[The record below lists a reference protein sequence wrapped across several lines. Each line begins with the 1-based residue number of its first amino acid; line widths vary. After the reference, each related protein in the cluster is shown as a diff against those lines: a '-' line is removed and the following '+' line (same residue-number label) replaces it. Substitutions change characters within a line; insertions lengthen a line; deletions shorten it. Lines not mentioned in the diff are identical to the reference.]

1 MKIKK
6 YSKILALSLAIGLI
20 APATNSFASES
31 AIKIEKISTLEN
43 FDKASKGELAA
54 YQNLLEEKNNNLDE
68 NPSLDQDLGN
78 IAKNFGEEYKL
89 RYDLKANIELIK
101 KLDKQ
106 NFAEVIKDS
115 EKILNSDDLEKV
127 KTQSDYLQ
135 LLINQKQADNQ
146 LALTDQEIQ
155 SIGEATTSFI
165 EEGKLFLDEDAN
177 NSEDI
182 DQAIKAIQNSKNYY
196 IADENLQAKYDKL
209 LKVTSE
215 NKENPKANEL
225 LKEFLA
231 SSDKENFEIPDSLDS
246 EEESEIA
253 NQNFT
258 AGNTESSED
267 KLEEESQTIENPS
280 QATGN
285 VASQSKSAFLKNDK
299 TSSKYKELSD
309 AQKRELD
316 AIDTNKDGKLS
327 NEELDAS
334 ANYTSDLG
342 SDSWLYSFTEKA
354 LSESNTDGSQT
365 DNGAENTNSEVS
377 KDSENPSQE
386 KEVPKTVTIDKETK
400 SPELADEDKTKENS
414 EENKEEEFNET
425 EANQTVAPRENTNAA
440 SVVKTGIRGVKFL
453 IAILVLALGTYYFL
467 IKNQKKWKI
476 ILVS

>member
-6 YSKILALSLAIGLI
+6 YSKVLALSLAIGLI

-127 KTQSDYLQ
+127 KTQSDYIQ
-135 LLINQKQADNQ
+135 LLISQKQADNQ
-146 LALTDQEIQ
+146 VALTDQETQ
-155 SIGEATTSFI
+155 NIGEATTAFI

-225 LKEFLA
+225 LKEFLD

-400 SPELADEDKTKENS
+400 SPELADEDKAKENS

-440 SVVKTGIRGVKFL
+440 SIVKTGIKSLGYVVGIL
-453 IAILVLALGTYYFL
+453 IIALGAYYFL
-467 IKNQKKWKI
+467 SKNQKNKK
-476 ILVS
+476 

>member
-20 APATNSFASES
+20 APVTKSFASES
-31 AIKIEKISTLEN
+31 AIKIEEINTLEN
-43 FDKASKGELAA
+43 FDKASKSEIAA
-54 YQNLLEEKNNNLDE
+54 YQNLLEEKDNNINE
-68 NPSLDQDLGN
+68 NPNLDQDLGN
-78 IAKNFGEEYKL
+78 IAKNFGKEYKL
-89 RYDLKANIELIK
+89 RYDLKVNIELIK

-127 KTQSDYLQ
+127 KTQSDYIQ
-135 LLINQKQADNQ
+135 LLISQKQADNQ
-146 LALTDQEIQ
+146 VALTDQETQ
-155 SIGEATTSFI
+155 NIGEATTAFI

-182 DQAIKAIQNSKNYY
+182 NQAIKAIQNSKNYY
-196 IADENLQAKYDKL
+196 LADENLQAKYDKL

-225 LKEFLA
+225 LKKFLA
-231 SSDKENFEIPDSLDS
+231 SPDKENFEIPDSLDS

-285 VASQSKSAFLKNDK
+285 AASQSESAFLKNDK

-342 SDSWLYSFTEKA
+342 SDSWLYPFTEKA

-386 KEVPKTVTIDKETK
+386 KEVPKTVTIYKETK
-400 SPELADEDKTKENS
+400 SPELADEDKAKKNS
-414 EENKEEEFNET
+414 EENKEENFNET

-440 SVVKTGIRGVKFL
+440 SVVKTGIKSLGYVVGIL
-453 IAILVLALGTYYFL
+453 IIALGAYYFL
-467 IKNQKKWKI
+467 SKNQKNKK
-476 ILVS
+476 

>member
-20 APATNSFASES
+20 APATKSFASES
-31 AIKIEKISTLEN
+31 AIKIEEINTLEN
-43 FDKASKGELAA
+43 FDKASKSEIAA
-54 YQNLLEEKNNNLDE
+54 YQNLLEEKDNNINE
-68 NPSLDQDLGN
+68 NPNLDQDLGN
-78 IAKNFGEEYKL
+78 IAKNFGKEYKL
-89 RYDLKANIELIK
+89 RYDLKVNIELIK

-135 LLINQKQADNQ
+135 LLISQKQADNQ
-146 LALTDQEIQ
+146 VALTDQETQ
-155 SIGEATTSFI
+155 NIGEATTAFI

-182 DQAIKAIQNSKNYY
+182 NQAIKTIQNSKNYY

-231 SSDKENFEIPDSLDS
+231 SSDKENFEIPDSLNS

-285 VASQSKSAFLKNDK
+285 AASQGESAFLKNDK

-316 AIDTNKDGKLS
+316 AIDTNKDGILS

-342 SDSWLYSFTEKA
+342 SDSWLYPFTEKA

-365 DNGAENTNSEVS
+365 DKGAENTNSEVS

-386 KEVPKTVTIDKETK
+386 KEVPKTVTLDKETK
-400 SPELADEDKTKENS
+400 SPELADEDKAKENS
-414 EENKEEEFNET
+414 EENKEEKFNET

-440 SVVKTGIRGVKFL
+440 SIVKTGIKSLGYVVGIL
-453 IAILVLALGTYYFL
+453 IIALGAYYFL
-467 IKNQKKWKI
+467 SKNQKNKK
-476 ILVS
+476 

>member
-20 APATNSFASES
+20 APTTKSFASES
-31 AIKIEKISTLEN
+31 AKKIEEINTLEN
-43 FDKASKGELAA
+43 FDKASKSEIAA
-54 YQNLLEEKNNNLDE
+54 YQNLLEEKNNNINKDP
-68 NPSLDQDLGN
+68 NLDQGLGN

-89 RYDLKANIELIK
+89 RYDLKVNIELIK

-106 NFAEVIKDS
+106 NFAEIIKDS

-127 KTQSDYLQ
+127 KVQSDYLQ
-135 LLINQKQADNQ
+135 LLISHKQADKQLTLTNQ
-146 LALTDQEIQ
+146 ETQ
-155 SIGEATTSFI
+155 SIEEATTAFI

-196 IADENLQAKYDKL
+196 LADEKQQAKYDKL
-209 LKVTSE
+209 LKVASE

-231 SSDKENFEIPDSLDS
+231 SPDKENFKIPDSLDS

-258 AGNTESSED
+258 AGNTGSSED

-285 VASQSKSAFLKNDK
+285 TANQSESAFIKNDK

-334 ANYTSDLG
+334 ANYTSNLG

-354 LSESNTDGSQT
+354 LSESYTDGSQT
-365 DNGAENTNSEVS
+365 DKGAENTNAEVS

-400 SPELADEDKTKENS
+400 SPELADEDKAKKNS
-414 EENKEEEFNET
+414 EENKEENFNET

-440 SVVKTGIRGVKFL
+440 SVVKTGIKSLGYVVGIL
-453 IAILVLALGTYYFL
+453 IIALGAYYFL
-467 IKNQKKWKI
+467 SKNQKNKK
-476 ILVS
+476 

>member
-20 APATNSFASES
+20 APTTKSFASES
-31 AIKIEKISTLEN
+31 AKKIEEINTLEN

-400 SPELADEDKTKENS
+400 SPELADEDKAKENS

-440 SVVKTGIRGVKFL
+440 SVVKTGIKSLGYVVGIL
-453 IAILVLALGTYYFL
+453 IIALGAYYFL
-467 IKNQKKWKI
+467 SKNQKNKK
-476 ILVS
+476 

>member
-6 YSKILALSLAIGLI
+6 YSKVLALSLAIGLI

-68 NPSLDQDLGN
+68 NPSLDQDLEN
-78 IAKNFGEEYKL
+78 IAKNFGEEYKI

-106 NFAEVIKDS
+106 NFAEIIKDS

-127 KTQSDYLQ
+127 KAQSDYLQ
-135 LLINQKQADNQ
+135 LLISQKQADNQ
-146 LALTDQEIQ
+146 PALTNQEIQ
-155 SIGEATTSFI
+155 NIGEATTAFI
-165 EEGKLFLDEDAN
+165 EEGKLFLDEDAD

-182 DQAIKAIQNSKNYY
+182 DQAIRAIQNSKNYY
-196 IADENLQAKYDKL
+196 LADEGQQAKYDKL
-209 LKVTSE
+209 LKVVSE
-215 NKENPKANEL
+215 NKENPQTNEL

-231 SSDKENFEIPDSLDS
+231 SPDKENFEIPESLNS
-246 EEESEIA
+246 EEEIEIA

-258 AGNTESSED
+258 AGNTSSSENN
-267 KLEEESQTIENPS
+267 LEEESQTIENPS
-280 QATGN
+280 QTTGN
-285 VASQSKSAFLKNDK
+285 AASQSESAFLKNDK
-299 TSSKYKELSD
+299 TISKYKELSD

-342 SDSWLYSFTEKA
+342 SDSWLYPFTEKA
-354 LSESNTDGSQT
+354 LSESNTDDNKT
-365 DNGAENTNSEVS
+365 DNANAEIS
-377 KDSENPSQE
+377 KDSENSNQE
-386 KEVPKTVTIDKETK
+386 KEVPKTVTIDNETK
-400 SPELADEDKTKENS
+400 SPELSDEDKDTNKDTDDD
-414 EENKEEEFNET
+414 KEEKFNET
-425 EANQTVAPRENTNAA
+425 EANQTVAPRENSNAA
-440 SVVKTGIRGVKFL
+440 SIVKTGIKSLGYVVG
-453 IAILVLALGTYYFL
+453 ILVIALGAYYFL
-467 IKNQKKWKI
+467 SKNQKNKK
-476 ILVS
+476 

>member
-20 APATNSFASES
+20 APATKSFASES
-31 AIKIEKISTLEN
+31 AIKTEEISTLEN
-43 FDKASKGELAA
+43 FDKASKSEIAA
-54 YQNLLEEKNNNLDE
+54 YQDLLEEKDNNINE
-68 NPSLDQDLGN
+68 NPNLDQDLGN
-78 IAKNFGEEYKL
+78 IAKNFGKEYKL
-89 RYDLKANIELIK
+89 RYDLKVNIELIK

-135 LLINQKQADNQ
+135 LLIRQKQADNR
-146 LALTDQEIQ
+146 LALTDQETQ
-155 SIGEATTSFI
+155 NIGEATTAFI

-182 DQAIKAIQNSKNYY
+182 NQAIKAIQNSKNYY

-231 SSDKENFEIPDSLDS
+231 SSDKENFEIPDSLNS

-285 VASQSKSAFLKNDK
+285 AASQSESAFLKNDK

-342 SDSWLYSFTEKA
+342 SDSWLYPFTEKA

-365 DNGAENTNSEVS
+365 DKGAENTNSEVS

-386 KEVPKTVTIDKETK
+386 KEVPKTVTLDKETK
-400 SPELADEDKTKENS
+400 SPELADEDKAKENS
-414 EENKEEEFNET
+414 EENKEEKFNET

-440 SVVKTGIRGVKFL
+440 SIVKTGIKSLGYVVGIL
-453 IAILVLALGTYYFL
+453 IIALGAYYFL
-467 IKNQKKWKI
+467 SKSQKNEK
-476 ILVS
+476 

>member
-20 APATNSFASES
+20 APTTKSFASES
-31 AIKIEKISTLEN
+31 AKKIEEINTLEN

-115 EKILNSDDLEKV
+115 EKILNSDDLETV

-135 LLINQKQADNQ
+135 LLIRQKQADNR
-146 LALTDQEIQ
+146 LALTDQETQ
-155 SIGEATTSFI
+155 NIGEATTAFI

-182 DQAIKAIQNSKNYY
+182 NQAIKAIQNSKNYY

-231 SSDKENFEIPDSLDS
+231 SSDKENFEIPDSLNS

-285 VASQSKSAFLKNDK
+285 AASQSESAFLKNDK

-342 SDSWLYSFTEKA
+342 SDSWLYPFTEKA

-365 DNGAENTNSEVS
+365 DKGAENTNSEVS

-386 KEVPKTVTIDKETK
+386 KEVPKTVTLDKETK
-400 SPELADEDKTKENS
+400 SPELADEDKAKENS
-414 EENKEEEFNET
+414 EENKEEKFNET

-440 SVVKTGIRGVKFL
+440 SIVKTGIKSLGYVVGIL
-453 IAILVLALGTYYFL
+453 IIALGAYYFL
-467 IKNQKKWKI
+467 SKSQKNEK
-476 ILVS
+476 

>member
-6 YSKILALSLAIGLI
+6 YSKVLALSLAIGLI

-127 KTQSDYLQ
+127 KTQSDYIQ
-135 LLINQKQADNQ
+135 LLISQKQADNQ
-146 LALTDQEIQ
+146 VALTDQETQ
-155 SIGEATTSFI
+155 NIGEATTAFI
-165 EEGKLFLDEDAN
+165 EEGKLFLDEDN
-177 NSEDI
+177 NNNEDI

-196 IADENLQAKYDKL
+196 LADEKQQAKYDKL
-209 LKVTSE
+209 LKVASE

-231 SSDKENFEIPDSLDS
+231 SPDKENFKIPDSLDS
-246 EEESEIA
+246 EEESEIT

-258 AGNTESSED
+258 AGNTGSSED

-285 VASQSKSAFLKNDK
+285 TANQSESAFIKNDK

-334 ANYTSDLG
+334 ANYTSNLG
-342 SDSWLYSFTEKA
+342 SDSWLYPFTEKA

-365 DNGAENTNSEVS
+365 DNGAENTNDEVS

-400 SPELADEDKTKENS
+400 SPELADEDKAKKNS
-414 EENKEEEFNET
+414 EENKEENFNET

-440 SVVKTGIRGVKFL
+440 SVVKTGIKSLGYVVGIL
-453 IAILVLALGTYYFL
+453 IIALGAYYFL
-467 IKNQKKWKI
+467 SKNQKNKK
-476 ILVS
+476 

>member
-20 APATNSFASES
+20 APTTKSFASES
-31 AIKIEKISTLEN
+31 AIKIEEISTLEN
-43 FDKASKGELAA
+43 FDKASKSEIAA
-54 YQNLLEEKNNNLDE
+54 YQNLLEEKNNNLNE
-68 NPSLDQDLGN
+68 NPNLDQDLGN
-78 IAKNFGEEYKL
+78 IAKNFGKEYKL
-89 RYDLKANIELIK
+89 RYDLKVNIELIK

-127 KTQSDYLQ
+127 KAQSDYLQ

-334 ANYTSDLG
+334 ANYTSNLG
-342 SDSWLYSFTEKA
+342 SDSWLYPFTEKA
-354 LSESNTDGSQT
+354 LSESNTADNKT

-440 SVVKTGIRGVKFL
+440 SVVKTGIKSLGYVVGIL
-453 IAILVLALGTYYFL
+453 IIALGAYYFL
-467 IKNQKKWKI
+467 SKNQKNKK
-476 ILVS
+476 

>member
-20 APATNSFASES
+20 APTTKSFASES
-31 AIKIEKISTLEN
+31 AIKIEEISTLEN
-43 FDKASKGELAA
+43 FDKASKSEIAA
-54 YQNLLEEKNNNLDE
+54 YQNLLEEKNNNLNE
-68 NPSLDQDLGN
+68 NPNLDQDLGN
-78 IAKNFGEEYKL
+78 IAKNFGKEYKL
-89 RYDLKANIELIK
+89 RYDLKVNIELIK

-127 KTQSDYLQ
+127 KAQSDYLQ

-196 IADENLQAKYDKL
+196 LADENLQAKYDKL
-209 LKVTSE
+209 LKVVSE
-215 NKENPKANEL
+215 NKENPQTNEL

-231 SSDKENFEIPDSLDS
+231 SPDKENFEIPESLNS

-258 AGNTESSED
+258 AGNTSSSENN
-267 KLEEESQTIENPS
+267 LEEESQTIENPS

-285 VASQSKSAFLKNDK
+285 AASQSESAFLKNDK

-342 SDSWLYSFTEKA
+342 SDSWLYPFTEKA

-365 DNGAENTNSEVS
+365 DKGAENTNSEVS

-386 KEVPKTVTIDKETK
+386 KEVPKTVTLDKETK
-400 SPELADEDKTKENS
+400 SPELADEDKAKENS
-414 EENKEEEFNET
+414 EENKEEKFNET

-440 SVVKTGIRGVKFL
+440 SVVKTGIKSLGYVVGIL
-453 IAILVLALGTYYFL
+453 IIALGAYYFL
-467 IKNQKKWKI
+467 SKNQKNKK
-476 ILVS
+476 

>member
-20 APATNSFASES
+20 APATKSFASES
-31 AIKIEKISTLEN
+31 AIKIEEINTLEN
-43 FDKASKGELAA
+43 FDKASKSEIAA
-54 YQNLLEEKNNNLDE
+54 YQNLLEEKDNNINE
-68 NPSLDQDLGN
+68 NPNLDQDLGN
-78 IAKNFGEEYKL
+78 IAKNFGKEYKL
-89 RYDLKANIELIK
+89 RYDLKVNIELIK

-127 KTQSDYLQ
+127 KTQSDYIQ
-135 LLINQKQADNQ
+135 LLISQKQADNQ
-146 LALTDQEIQ
+146 VALTDQETQ
-155 SIGEATTSFI
+155 NIGEATTAFI

-182 DQAIKAIQNSKNYY
+182 NQAIKAIQNSKNYY
-196 IADENLQAKYDKL
+196 LADEKQQAKYDKL
-209 LKVTSE
+209 LKVVSE
-215 NKENPKANEL
+215 NKENPQTNEL

-231 SSDKENFEIPDSLDS
+231 SPDKENFKIPDSLDS

-258 AGNTESSED
+258 AGNTGSSED

-285 VASQSKSAFLKNDK
+285 AASQSESAFLKNDK

-342 SDSWLYSFTEKA
+342 SDSWLYPFTEKA

-365 DNGAENTNSEVS
+365 DKGAENTNSEVS

-386 KEVPKTVTIDKETK
+386 KEVPKTVTLDKETK
-400 SPELADEDKTKENS
+400 SPELADEDKAKENS
-414 EENKEEEFNET
+414 EENKEEKFNET

-440 SVVKTGIRGVKFL
+440 SVVKTGIKSLGYVVGIL
-453 IAILVLALGTYYFL
+453 IIALGAYYFL
-467 IKNQKKWKI
+467 SKNQKNKK
-476 ILVS
+476 

>member
-20 APATNSFASES
+20 APTTKSFASES
-31 AIKIEKISTLEN
+31 AKKIEEINTLEN
-43 FDKASKGELAA
+43 FDKASKSEIAA
-54 YQNLLEEKNNNLDE
+54 YQNLLEEKNNNINEDP
-68 NPSLDQDLGN
+68 NLDQGLGN

-89 RYDLKANIELIK
+89 RYELKVNIELIK

-400 SPELADEDKTKENS
+400 SPELADEDKAKENS

-440 SVVKTGIRGVKFL
+440 SVVKTGIKSLGYVVGIL
-453 IAILVLALGTYYFL
+453 IIALGAYYFL
-467 IKNQKKWKI
+467 SKNQKNKK
-476 ILVS
+476 

>member
-20 APATNSFASES
+20 APATKSFASES
-31 AIKIEKISTLEN
+31 AIKTEEISTLEN
-43 FDKASKGELAA
+43 FDKASKSEIAA
-54 YQNLLEEKNNNLDE
+54 YQNLLEEKDNNINE
-68 NPSLDQDLGN
+68 NPNLDQDLGN
-78 IAKNFGEEYKL
+78 IAKNFGKEYKL
-89 RYDLKANIELIK
+89 RYDLKVNIELIK

-135 LLINQKQADNQ
+135 LLISQKQADNQ
-146 LALTDQEIQ
+146 VALTDQEIQ
-155 SIGEATTSFI
+155 SIGEATTAFI
-165 EEGKLFLDEDAN
+165 EEGRLFLDEDDN
-177 NSEDI
+177 NNEDI

-196 IADENLQAKYDKL
+196 LADEKQQAKYDQL
-209 LKVTSE
+209 LKVASE
-215 NKENPKANEL
+215 NKENPKASEL

-231 SSDKENFEIPDSLDS
+231 SPDKENFKIPDSLDS

-258 AGNTESSED
+258 AGNTGSSED
-267 KLEEESQTIENPS
+267 KLEEENQTIENPS
-280 QATGN
+280 QTTRNA
-285 VASQSKSAFLKNDK
+285 VSQSESAFLKNDK

-334 ANYTSDLG
+334 ANYTSNLR
-342 SDSWLYSFTEKA
+342 SDSWIYPFTEKA

-365 DNGAENTNSEVS
+365 DNGTKNTNAKVS

-400 SPELADEDKTKENS
+400 SPELADEDKAKKNS
-414 EENKEEEFNET
+414 EENKEENFNET

-440 SVVKTGIRGVKFL
+440 SVVKTGIKSLGYVVG
-453 IAILVLALGTYYFL
+453 ILVIALGAYYFL
-467 IKNQKKWKI
+467 SKNQKNKK
-476 ILVS
+476 

>member
-400 SPELADEDKTKENS
+400 SPELADEDKAKENS

-440 SVVKTGIRGVKFL
+440 SVVKTGIKSLGYVVGIL
-453 IAILVLALGTYYFL
+453 IIALGAYYFL
-467 IKNQKKWKI
+467 SKNQKNKK
-476 ILVS
+476 

>member
-6 YSKILALSLAIGLI
+6 YSKVLALSLAIGLI

-68 NPSLDQDLGN
+68 NPSLDQDLEI

-127 KTQSDYLQ
+127 KAQSDYLQ
-135 LLINQKQADNQ
+135 LLISQKQANNQ
-146 LALTDQEIQ
+146 PALTDQEIQ
-155 SIGEATTSFI
+155 NIGEATTAFI
-165 EEGKLFLDEDAN
+165 EEGKLFLDEDADDSAN
-177 NSEDI
+177 I
-182 DQAIKAIQNSKNYY
+182 DQTIKAIQNSKNYY
-196 IADENLQAKYDKL
+196 LADEGQQAKYDKL
-209 LKVTSE
+209 LKVVSE
-215 NKENPKANEL
+215 NKENPQANEL

-231 SSDKENFEIPDSLDS
+231 SPDKENFEIPETLTS
-246 EEESEIA
+246 EEEIEIA

-258 AGNTESSED
+258 AGNTGSSED
-267 KLEEESQTIENPS
+267 NLEEESQTIENPS

-285 VASQSKSAFLKNDK
+285 VASQSESAFLKNDK

-316 AIDTNKDGKLS
+316 AIDTNKDSKLS

-342 SDSWLYSFTEKA
+342 SDSWLYPFTEKA
-354 LSESNTDGSQT
+354 LSESNTDDNKT
-365 DNGAENTNSEVS
+365 DNGTENGTENANTELS
-377 KDSENPSQE
+377 KDSENSNQE
-386 KEVPKTVTIDKETK
+386 KEVPKTVTIDNETK
-400 SPELADEDKTKENS
+400 SPELADEDKAKENS
-414 EENKEEEFNET
+414 EENKEENFNET

-440 SVVKTGIRGVKFL
+440 SVVKTGIKSLGYVVGIL
-453 IAILVLALGTYYFL
+453 IIALGAYYFL
-467 IKNQKKWKI
+467 SKNQKNKK
-476 ILVS
+476 

>member
-6 YSKILALSLAIGLI
+6 YSKVLALSLAIGLI

-54 YQNLLEEKNNNLDE
+54 YQNLLKEKNNNLDE
-68 NPSLDQDLGN
+68 NPSLDQDLEN
-78 IAKNFGEEYKL
+78 LAKNFGEEYKL
-89 RYDLKANIELIK
+89 RYNLKANIELIK

-115 EKILNSDDLEKV
+115 EKISNSDDLEKV
-127 KTQSDYLQ
+127 KAQSDYLQ
-135 LLINQKQADNQ
+135 LLISQKQADNQ
-146 LALTDQEIQ
+146 PVLTNQEIQ
-155 SIGEATTSFI
+155 NIGEVTTAFI
-165 EEGKLFLDEDAN
+165 EEGKLFLDEDADDSAN
-177 NSEDI
+177 I
-182 DQAIKAIQNSKNYY
+182 DQTIKAIQNSKNYY
-196 IADENLQAKYDKL
+196 LADEGQQAKYDKL
-209 LKVTSE
+209 LKVVSE
-215 NKENPKANEL
+215 NKENPQASEL

-231 SSDKENFEIPDSLDS
+231 SPDKENFEIPETLIS
-246 EEESEIA
+246 EEEIEIA

-258 AGNTESSED
+258 AGNTGSSED

-285 VASQSKSAFLKNDK
+285 AASQSESAFLKNDK

-327 NEELDAS
+327 SEELDAS

-342 SDSWLYSFTEKA
+342 SDSWLYPFTEKA
-354 LSESNTDGSQT
+354 LSESNTDDNKT
-365 DNGAENTNSEVS
+365 DNGTENANAEIS
-377 KDSENPSQE
+377 KDSENSNQE
-386 KEVPKTVTIDKETK
+386 KEVPKTVTIDNETK
-400 SPELADEDKTKENS
+400 SPELSDEDKDTNKDTDDD
-414 EENKEEEFNET
+414 KEEEFNET

-440 SVVKTGIRGVKFL
+440 SIVKTGIKSLGYVVGIL
-453 IAILVLALGTYYFL
+453 IIALGAYYFL
-467 IKNQKKWKI
+467 SKNQKNKK
-476 ILVS
+476 

>member
-285 VASQSKSAFLKNDK
+285 AASQSESAFLKNDK

-342 SDSWLYSFTEKA
+342 SDSWLYPFTEKA

-365 DNGAENTNSEVS
+365 DNGTENTNAKVS

-386 KEVPKTVTIDKETK
+386 KEVPKTVTIDNETK
-400 SPELADEDKTKENS
+400 SPELNDEDKDTNEDTDDDK
-414 EENKEEEFNET
+414 KEEFNET

-440 SVVKTGIRGVKFL
+440 SVVKTGIKSLGYVVG
-453 IAILVLALGTYYFL
+453 ILVIALGAYYFL
-467 IKNQKKWKI
+467 SKNQKNKK
-476 ILVS
+476 

>member
-6 YSKILALSLAIGLI
+6 YSKVLALSLAIGLI

-54 YQNLLEEKNNNLDE
+54 YQNLLEEKNNNLNE
-68 NPSLDQDLGN
+68 NPNLDQNLEN

-115 EKILNSDDLEKV
+115 EKILNKDDLEKV
-127 KTQSDYLQ
+127 KAQSDYLQ
-135 LLINQKQADNQ
+135 LLISQKQVDKQ
-146 LALTDQEIQ
+146 VVLTDQEIQ
-155 SIGEATTSFI
+155 NIGEATTAFI
-165 EEGKLFLDEDAN
+165 EEGKLFLDEDADDSAN
-177 NSEDI
+177 I

-196 IADENLQAKYDKL
+196 LADEGQQAKYDKL
-209 LKVTSE
+209 LKVVSE
-215 NKENPKANEL
+215 NKENPQTNEL
-225 LKEFLA
+225 LKEFLT
-231 SSDKENFEIPDSLDS
+231 SPDKKNFEIPDSLNS
-246 EEESEIA
+246 EKEIEIA
-253 NQNFT
+253 NQDFI
-258 AGNTESSED
+258 AGNTSSSED
-267 KLEEESQTIENPS
+267 NLEEESQTIENPS

-285 VASQSKSAFLKNDK
+285 ATSQSESAFLKNDK

-327 NEELDAS
+327 SEELDAS

-342 SDSWLYSFTEKA
+342 SDSWLYPFTEKA
-354 LSESNTDGSQT
+354 LSESNTDDNKT
-365 DNGAENTNSEVS
+365 DNGTENANAEIS
-377 KDSENPSQE
+377 KDSENSNQE
-386 KEVPKTVTIDKETK
+386 KEVPKTVTIDNETK
-400 SPELADEDKTKENS
+400 SPELADEDKSKENS
-414 EENKEEEFNET
+414 EENKEENFNET

-440 SVVKTGIRGVKFL
+440 NVVKTGIKSLGYVVG
-453 IAILVLALGTYYFL
+453 ILVIALGAYYFL
-467 IKNQKKWKI
+467 SKKSKK
-476 ILVS
+476 

>member
-20 APATNSFASES
+20 APATKSHASES
-31 AIKIEKISTLEN
+31 SIKIEEISTLEN

-54 YQNLLEEKNNNLDE
+54 YQNLLEEKNNNLNE
-68 NPSLDQDLGN
+68 NLSLDQDLEN

-115 EKILNSDDLEKV
+115 EKILNSNDLEKV
-127 KTQSDYLQ
+127 KAQSDYLQ
-135 LLINQKQADNQ
+135 LLISQKQADNQ

-155 SIGEATTSFI
+155 NIGEATTSFI
-165 EEGKLFLDEDAN
+165 EEGKLFLDEDADDSAN
-177 NSEDI
+177 I

-196 IADENLQAKYDKL
+196 LADEGQQAKYDKL
-209 LKVTSE
+209 LKVVSE
-215 NKENPKANEL
+215 NKENPQAKEL
-225 LKEFLA
+225 LKEFLT
-231 SSDKENFEIPDSLDS
+231 SPDKENFEIPESLNS
-246 EEESEIA
+246 EEEIEIA

-267 KLEEESQTIENPS
+267 NLEEESQTIENPS

-285 VASQSKSAFLKNDK
+285 ATSQNESAFLKNDK

-327 NEELDAS
+327 SEELDAS

-342 SDSWLYSFTEKA
+342 SDSWLYPFTEKA
-354 LSESNTDGSQT
+354 LSESNTDDNKT
-365 DNGAENTNSEVS
+365 DNGTENANTEIN

-386 KEVPKTVTIDKETK
+386 QEVPKTVTIDSETK
-400 SPELADEDKTKENS
+400 SPELSDEDKDTTKDTDYG
-414 EENKEEEFNET
+414 KKEEFNET

-440 SVVKTGIRGVKFL
+440 NIVKTGIKSLGYVVG
-453 IAILVLALGTYYFL
+453 ILVIALGAYYFL
-467 IKNQKKWKI
+467 SKNQKNKK
-476 ILVS
+476 

>member
-6 YSKILALSLAIGLI
+6 YSKVLALSLAIGLI

-127 KTQSDYLQ
+127 KTQSDYIQ
-135 LLINQKQADNQ
+135 LLISQKQADNQ
-146 LALTDQEIQ
+146 VALTDQETQ
-155 SIGEATTSFI
+155 NIGEATTAFI

-285 VASQSKSAFLKNDK
+285 AASQSESAFLKNDK

-334 ANYTSDLG
+334 ANYTSNLG
-342 SDSWLYSFTEKA
+342 SDSWLYPFTEKA

-365 DNGAENTNSEVS
+365 DNGAENTNDEVS

-400 SPELADEDKTKENS
+400 SPELADEDKAKKNS
-414 EENKEEEFNET
+414 EENKEENFNET

-440 SVVKTGIRGVKFL
+440 SVVKTGIKSLGYVVGIL
-453 IAILVLALGTYYFL
+453 IIALGAYYFL
-467 IKNQKKWKI
+467 SKNQKNKK
-476 ILVS
+476 

>member
-6 YSKILALSLAIGLI
+6 YSKVLALSLAIGLI

-43 FDKASKGELAA
+43 FDKASKSEIAA
-54 YQNLLEEKNNNLDE
+54 YQNLLEEKNNNLNE
-68 NPSLDQDLGN
+68 NPNLNQNLEN

-127 KTQSDYLQ
+127 KAQSDYLQ
-135 LLINQKQADNQ
+135 LLISQKQADNQ
-146 LALTDQEIQ
+146 PALTNQEIQ
-155 SIGEATTSFI
+155 NIGEATTAFI
-165 EEGKLFLDEDAN
+165 EEGKLFLDEDAD

-182 DQAIKAIQNSKNYY
+182 DQAIRAIQNSKNYY
-196 IADENLQAKYDKL
+196 LADEGQQAKYDKL
-209 LKVTSE
+209 LKVVSE
-215 NKENPKANEL
+215 NKENPQTNKL

-231 SSDKENFEIPDSLDS
+231 SPDKENFEIPDFLNS
-246 EEESEIA
+246 EEEIEIT

-258 AGNTESSED
+258 AGNTSSSED
-267 KLEEESQTIENPS
+267 NLEEESQTIENPS

-285 VASQSKSAFLKNDK
+285 AASQGESAFLKNDK

-327 NEELDAS
+327 SEELDAS

-342 SDSWLYSFTEKA
+342 SDSWLYPFTEKA
-354 LSESNTDGSQT
+354 LSESNTDDNKT
-365 DNGAENTNSEVS
+365 DNGTENTNAEIST
-377 KDSENPSQE
+377 DSENPSQE
-386 KEVPKTVTIDKETK
+386 QEVPKTVTIDNETK
-400 SPELADEDKTKENS
+400 SPELSDEDKDT
-414 EENKEEEFNET
+414 NKDTDDDKKEEFNET
-425 EANQTVAPRENTNAA
+425 ESNQTVAPRENTNAA
-440 SVVKTGIRGVKFL
+440 SIVKTGIKSLGYVVGIL
-453 IAILVLALGTYYFL
+453 IIALGAYYFL
-467 IKNQKKWKI
+467 SKNQKNKK
-476 ILVS
+476 

>member
-20 APATNSFASES
+20 APATKSFASES
-31 AIKIEKISTLEN
+31 AIKIEEINTLEN
-43 FDKASKGELAA
+43 FDKASKSEIAA
-54 YQNLLEEKNNNLDE
+54 YQNLLEEKDNNINE
-68 NPSLDQDLGN
+68 NPNLDQDLGN
-78 IAKNFGEEYKL
+78 IAKNFGKEYKL
-89 RYDLKANIELIK
+89 RYDLKVNIELIK

-135 LLINQKQADNQ
+135 LLISQKQADNQ
-146 LALTDQEIQ
+146 VALTDQETQ
-155 SIGEATTSFI
+155 NIGEATTAFI

-182 DQAIKAIQNSKNYY
+182 NQAIKTIQNSKNYY
-196 IADENLQAKYDKL
+196 LADENLQAKYDKL

-231 SSDKENFEIPDSLDS
+231 SSDKENFEIPDSLNS

-285 VASQSKSAFLKNDK
+285 AASQGESAFLKNDK

-316 AIDTNKDGKLS
+316 AIDTNKDGILS

-342 SDSWLYSFTEKA
+342 SDSWLYPFTEKA

-365 DNGAENTNSEVS
+365 DKGAENTNSEVS

-386 KEVPKTVTIDKETK
+386 KEVPKTVTLDKETK
-400 SPELADEDKTKENS
+400 SPELADEDKAKENS
-414 EENKEEEFNET
+414 EENKEEKFNET

-440 SVVKTGIRGVKFL
+440 SIVKTGIKSLGYVVGIL
-453 IAILVLALGTYYFL
+453 IIALGAYYFL
-467 IKNQKKWKI
+467 SKNQKNKK
-476 ILVS
+476 

>member
-20 APATNSFASES
+20 APATKSFASES
-31 AIKIEKISTLEN
+31 AIKTEEISTLEN
-43 FDKASKGELAA
+43 FDKASKSEIAA
-54 YQNLLEEKNNNLDE
+54 YQNLLEEKDNNINE
-68 NPSLDQDLGN
+68 NPNLDQDLGN
-78 IAKNFGEEYKL
+78 IAKNFGKEYKL
-89 RYDLKANIELIK
+89 RYDLKVNIELIK

-135 LLINQKQADNQ
+135 LLIRQKQADNR
-146 LALTDQEIQ
+146 LALTDQETQ
-155 SIGEATTSFI
+155 NIGEATTAFI

-182 DQAIKAIQNSKNYY
+182 NQAIKAIQNSKNYY

-231 SSDKENFEIPDSLDS
+231 SSDKENFEIPDSLNS

-285 VASQSKSAFLKNDK
+285 AASQSESAFLKNDK

-342 SDSWLYSFTEKA
+342 SDSWLYPFTEKA

-365 DNGAENTNSEVS
+365 DKGAENTNSEVS

-386 KEVPKTVTIDKETK
+386 KEVPKTVTLDKETK
-400 SPELADEDKTKENS
+400 SPELADEDKAKENS
-414 EENKEEEFNET
+414 EENKEEKFNET

-440 SVVKTGIRGVKFL
+440 SVVKTGIKSLGYVVGIL
-453 IAILVLALGTYYFL
+453 IIALGAYYFL
-467 IKNQKKWKI
+467 SKNQKNKK
-476 ILVS
+476 

>member
-1 MKIKK
+1 MRP
-6 YSKILALSLAIGLI
+6 S
-20 APATNSFASES
+20 
-31 AIKIEKISTLEN
+31 
-43 FDKASKGELAA
+43 
-54 YQNLLEEKNNNLDE
+54 EKNNNLDE

-78 IAKNFGEEYKL
+78 IAKNFGKEYKL
-89 RYDLKANIELIK
+89 RYELKVNIELIK

-155 SIGEATTSFI
+155 SIGEATTAFI
-165 EEGKLFLDEDAN
+165 EEGKLFLDEDDN
-177 NSEDI
+177 NNEDI

-231 SSDKENFEIPDSLDS
+231 SSDKENFEIPDSLNS

-285 VASQSKSAFLKNDK
+285 TANQSESAFIKNDK

-342 SDSWLYSFTEKA
+342 SDSWLYPFTEKA

-365 DNGAENTNSEVS
+365 DKGAENTNSEVS

-400 SPELADEDKTKENS
+400 SPELADEDKAKENS
-414 EENKEEEFNET
+414 EENKEEKFNET

-440 SVVKTGIRGVKFL
+440 SVVKTGIKSLGYVVGIL
-453 IAILVLALGTYYFL
+453 IIALGAYYFL
-467 IKNQKKWKI
+467 SKNQKNKK
-476 ILVS
+476 

>member
-6 YSKILALSLAIGLI
+6 YSKVLALSLAIGLI

-54 YQNLLEEKNNNLDE
+54 YQNLLKEKNNNLDE
-68 NPSLDQDLGN
+68 NPSLDQDLEN
-78 IAKNFGEEYKL
+78 LAKNFGEEYKL
-89 RYDLKANIELIK
+89 RYNLKANIELIK

-115 EKILNSDDLEKV
+115 EKISNSDDLEKV
-127 KTQSDYLQ
+127 KAQSDYLQ
-135 LLINQKQADNQ
+135 LLISQKQADNQ
-146 LALTDQEIQ
+146 PVLTNQEIQ
-155 SIGEATTSFI
+155 NIGEVTTAFI
-165 EEGKLFLDEDAN
+165 EEGKLFLDEDADDSAN
-177 NSEDI
+177 I
-182 DQAIKAIQNSKNYY
+182 DQTIKAIQNSKNYY
-196 IADENLQAKYDKL
+196 LADEGQQAKYDKL
-209 LKVTSE
+209 LKVVSE
-215 NKENPKANEL
+215 NKENPQASEL

-231 SSDKENFEIPDSLDS
+231 SPDKENFEIPETLIS
-246 EEESEIA
+246 EEEIEIA

-258 AGNTESSED
+258 AGNTGSSED

-280 QATGN
+280 QTTGN
-285 VASQSKSAFLKNDK
+285 AASQSESAFLKNDK

-342 SDSWLYSFTEKA
+342 SDSWLYPFTEKA
-354 LSESNTDGSQT
+354 LSESNTDDNKT
-365 DNGAENTNSEVS
+365 DNGTENANAEIS
-377 KDSENPSQE
+377 KDSENSNQE
-386 KEVPKTVTIDKETK
+386 KEVPKTVTIDNETK
-400 SPELADEDKTKENS
+400 SPELSDEDKDTNKDTDDD
-414 EENKEEEFNET
+414 KEEEFNET

-440 SVVKTGIRGVKFL
+440 SIVKTGIKSLGYVVGIL
-453 IAILVLALGTYYFL
+453 IIALGAYYFL
-467 IKNQKKWKI
+467 SKNQKNKK
-476 ILVS
+476 

>member
-20 APATNSFASES
+20 APTTKSFASES
-31 AIKIEKISTLEN
+31 AIKIEEINTLEN
-43 FDKASKGELAA
+43 FDKASKSEIAA
-54 YQNLLEEKNNNLDE
+54 YQNLLEEKDNNINE
-68 NPSLDQDLGN
+68 NPNLDQDLGN
-78 IAKNFGEEYKL
+78 IAKNFGKEYKL
-89 RYDLKANIELIK
+89 RYDLKVNIELIK

-127 KTQSDYLQ
+127 KAQSDYLQ

-196 IADENLQAKYDKL
+196 LADENLQAKYDKL

-231 SSDKENFEIPDSLDS
+231 SSDKENFEIPDSLNS

-285 VASQSKSAFLKNDK
+285 AASQGESAFLKNDK

-316 AIDTNKDGKLS
+316 AIDTNKDGILS

-342 SDSWLYSFTEKA
+342 SDSWLYPFTEKA

-365 DNGAENTNSEVS
+365 DKGAENTNSEVS

-386 KEVPKTVTIDKETK
+386 KEVPKTVTLDKETK
-400 SPELADEDKTKENS
+400 SPELADEDKAKENS
-414 EENKEEEFNET
+414 EENKEEKFNET

-440 SVVKTGIRGVKFL
+440 SIVKTGIKSLGYVVGIL
-453 IAILVLALGTYYFL
+453 IIALGAYYFL
-467 IKNQKKWKI
+467 SKNQKNKK
-476 ILVS
+476 

>member
-20 APATNSFASES
+20 APTTKSFASES
-31 AIKIEKISTLEN
+31 AIKIEEINTLEN
-43 FDKASKGELAA
+43 FDKASKSEIAA
-54 YQNLLEEKNNNLDE
+54 YQNLLEEKDNNINE
-68 NPSLDQDLGN
+68 NPNLDQDLGN
-78 IAKNFGEEYKL
+78 IAKNFGKEYKL
-89 RYDLKANIELIK
+89 RYDLKVNIELIK

-215 NKENPKANEL
+215 NKENPKASEL

-231 SSDKENFEIPDSLDS
+231 SPDKKNFKIPDSLDS

-258 AGNTESSED
+258 AGNTGSSED

-285 VASQSKSAFLKNDK
+285 TANQSESAFIKNDK

-334 ANYTSDLG
+334 ANYTSNLG
-342 SDSWLYSFTEKA
+342 SDSWLYPFTEKA
-354 LSESNTDGSQT
+354 LSESNTADNKT
-365 DNGAENTNSEVS
+365 DNGAENTNAEVS

-386 KEVPKTVTIDKETK
+386 KEVPKTVTIDNETK
-400 SPELADEDKTKENS
+400 SPELKNEDKDEEAS
-414 EENKEEEFNET
+414 EENKEEKFNET

-440 SVVKTGIRGVKFL
+440 SVVKTGIKSLGYVVGIL
-453 IAILVLALGTYYFL
+453 IIALGAYYFL
-467 IKNQKKWKI
+467 SKNQKNKK
-476 ILVS
+476 

>member
-1 MKIKK
+1 MKVKK

-20 APATNSFASES
+20 APTTKSFASES
-31 AIKIEKISTLEN
+31 AKKIEEINTLEN

-115 EKILNSDDLEKV
+115 EKILNSDDLETV

-135 LLINQKQADNQ
+135 LLIRQKQADNR
-146 LALTDQEIQ
+146 LALTDQETQ
-155 SIGEATTSFI
+155 NIGEATTAFI

-182 DQAIKAIQNSKNYY
+182 NQAIKAIQNSKNYY

-231 SSDKENFEIPDSLDS
+231 SSDKENFEIPDSLNS

-285 VASQSKSAFLKNDK
+285 AASQSESAFLKNDK

-342 SDSWLYSFTEKA
+342 SDSWLYPFTEKA

-365 DNGAENTNSEVS
+365 DKGAENTNSEVS

-386 KEVPKTVTIDKETK
+386 KEVPKTVTLDKETK
-400 SPELADEDKTKENS
+400 SPELADEDKAKENS
-414 EENKEEEFNET
+414 EENKEEKFNET

-440 SVVKTGIRGVKFL
+440 SIVKTGIKSLGYVVGIL
-453 IAILVLALGTYYFL
+453 IIALGAYYFL
-467 IKNQKKWKI
+467 SKSQKNEK
-476 ILVS
+476 

>member
-20 APATNSFASES
+20 APATKSFASES
-31 AIKIEKISTLEN
+31 AIKTEEISTLEN
-43 FDKASKGELAA
+43 FDKASKSEIAA
-54 YQNLLEEKNNNLDE
+54 YQNLLEEKDNNINE
-68 NPSLDQDLGN
+68 NPNLDQDLGN
-78 IAKNFGEEYKL
+78 IAKNFGKEYKL
-89 RYDLKANIELIK
+89 RYDLKVNIELIK

-135 LLINQKQADNQ
+135 LLIRQKQADNR
-146 LALTDQEIQ
+146 LALTDQETQ
-155 SIGEATTSFI
+155 NIGEATTAFI

-182 DQAIKAIQNSKNYY
+182 NQAIKAIQNSKNYY

-231 SSDKENFEIPDSLDS
+231 SSDKENFEIPDSLNS

-285 VASQSKSAFLKNDK
+285 AASQSESAFLKNDK

-342 SDSWLYSFTEKA
+342 SDSWLYPFTEKA

-365 DNGAENTNSEVS
+365 DKGAENTNSEVS

-386 KEVPKTVTIDKETK
+386 KEVPKTVTLDKETK
-400 SPELADEDKTKENS
+400 SPELADEDKAKENS
-414 EENKEEEFNET
+414 EENKKEKFNET

-440 SVVKTGIRGVKFL
+440 SVVKTGIKSLGYVVGIL
-453 IAILVLALGTYYFL
+453 IIALGAYYFL
-467 IKNQKKWKI
+467 SKNQKNKK
-476 ILVS
+476 